1 MDYIL
6 KVLNEES
13 SEWEPI
19 EAIKGVDGEPGPIGP
34 AGPQG
39 EPGTTHW
46 GDLEDKPF
54 ETLGEGLSVDSEGV
68 LSAEGGLKIF
78 EYKSQYTPE
87 EVAEMGPGTAIYT
100 SDSSLRGSYFFD
112 SIGSDNIY
120 YYNLLPTEVDNG
132 SRGQFKYK
140 IIRVNIDT
148 GIVQPMNGVIKTV
161 PSFNLSKAGNILT
174 VNSTGYEM
182 EWAEPADPLPS
193 YTSSDVGKVL
203 TVVET
208 SEGEEVQW
216 DELQSSGIESIVIP
230 SSSLP
235 YTLTAEEQAKV
246 KIGTLLIIYYE
257 NQSSLPAYSPEM

>member
-19 EAIKGVDGEPGPIGP
+19 EAIKGDEGERGPIGPAGPQGEPGPQGPQGEIGP

-46 GDLEDKPF
+46 SDLEDKPF

-78 EYKSQYTPE
+78 EYKTQYTSE
-87 EVAEMGPGTAIYT
+87 EVAEMGPGTAIYAT
-100 SDSSLRGSYFFD
+100 DSSLLGLYYYD
-112 SIGSDNIY
+112 SIRSDNIY

-140 IIRVNIDT
+140 IIRVNINT

-161 PSFNLSKAGNILT
+161 PSHSGFDNGKVLSINSNNLL
-174 VNSTGYEM
+174 
-182 EWAEPADPLPS
+182 EWSEPQDPLPAPP
-193 YTSSDVGKVL
+193 TSDG
-203 TVVET
+203 T
-208 SEGEEVQW
+208 
-216 DELQSSGIESIVIP
+216 
-230 SSSLP
+230 
-235 YTLTAEEQAKV
+235 YTLQCTVTDGVA
-246 KIGTLLIIYYE
+246 T
-257 NQSSLPAYSPEM
+257 YSWV